1 MRGIINLFK
10 VIFVSIIRKTIEF
23 TFNTVKG
30 RYPNFHI
37 SIGSMVVWLAFVIHN
52 GVNAFC
58 LFDLVPLAP
67 SAVRA
72 KFNLARRLVLVC
84 KHQKINRMWRKKFN
98 SFYLIVHTLG
108 LYAQNLLV
116 EHVWIIA
123 PTAHDFTLSF
133 IWRFNPGIQTFQQF
147 TWKYVWGV
155 SCNQRIDRL
164 KLASSIF

>member
-37 SIGSMVVWLAFVIHN
+37 SIGSMVFWLAFVIHN

-72 KFNLARRLVLVC
+72 KLNLARRLVLVC
-84 KHQKINRMWRKKFN
+84 KHQKTNR
-98 SFYLIVHTLG
+98 T
-108 LYAQNLLV
+108 
-116 EHVWIIA
+116 
-123 PTAHDFTLSF
+123 
-133 IWRFNPGIQTFQQF
+133 
-147 TWKYVWGV
+147 
-155 SCNQRIDRL
+155 
-164 KLASSIF
+164 